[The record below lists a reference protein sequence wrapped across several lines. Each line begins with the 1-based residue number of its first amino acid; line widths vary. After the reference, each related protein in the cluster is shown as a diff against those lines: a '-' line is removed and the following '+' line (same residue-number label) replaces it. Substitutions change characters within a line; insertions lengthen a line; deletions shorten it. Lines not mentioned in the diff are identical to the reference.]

1 MSACKREGEV
11 LAAVDPAGLPG
22 DAHVVFIGR
31 IRSPWRQRSD
41 CPKNLRQARERAP
54 KGCHLEIAE
63 PWRPGLT
70 GLEPEQWINML
81 YWMHEARRDLIRQK
95 PRHRDTATGTFALRS
110 PVRPNPIALALVQI
124 TALDVEMGRIDINAT
139 DALDNTPLLDIKPH
153 LPSIDIAVGTSMA

>member
-1 MSACKREGEV
+1 MSYERREGEV
-11 LAAVDPAGLPG
+11 TASRDPALEPG
-22 DAHVVFIGR
+22 DASVVFIGR
-31 IRSPWRQRSD
+31 IRSPWHTREQ
-41 CPKNLRQARERAP
+41 CPKNMRQALEVQSG
-54 KGCHLEIAE
+54 GCWLEIDE
-63 PWRPGLT
+63 PWRD
-70 GLEPEQWINML
+70 GLEGLAQGDHVHLL